1 MIRLAELTWPRAARL
16 AAAVLVVGAAA
27 ACVTLTP
34 VQEKS
39 AAEVRALAD
48 QAFKIYKVPSIPIVI
63 GAHVSGTGGTYE
75 GGMFT
80 VGSGMLASATRDVVV
95 AHELAHY
102 ILGHDGKRMN
112 MPMIDRRVLYEQW
125 ELDANAKGVEILS
138 RAKPMPEQLAL
149 SLFYQH
155 GIGAYHAL
163 LNNQGGIPFGHKPPC
178 EEIADLL
185 SRFPQHAAWTATLE
199 CANTASSSR
208 PAIRPL
214 PPSREGSRSERVV
227 WGYLAARS
235 PSNGA
240 ALEKPEAFPRRIVE
254 FDRSGFW
261 VVLFLAFAAPDS
273 PGSVTVRWSHE
284 DGLERM
290 PPEVTFAGTTPGSVW
305 RAHAVNMSQLRPYP
319 GRWTARASAGAEVV
333 GEYAFRLLP

>member
-1 MIRLAELTWPRAARL
+1 MSRRTRP
-16 AAAVLVVGAAA
+16 AAAVLVVCAAA
-27 ACVTLTP
+27 ACVSLTP
-34 VQEKS
+34 AQEKS

-48 QAFKIYKVPSIPIVI
+48 ETFRIYKVPGIPIVI
-63 GAHVSGTGGTYE
+63 GAQVTGTGGTYE

-80 VGSGMLASATRDVVV
+80 VGSGMLASPTRDVVV

-102 ILGHDGKRMN
+102 ILGHDGKRLN
-112 MPMIDRRVLYEQW
+112 VPTIDRRILYEQW
-125 ELDANAKGVEILS
+125 ELDANAKGVEILT
-138 RAKPMPEQLAL
+138 RAKPMPEELAL

-155 GIGAYHAL
+155 GLGAQRAL
-163 LNNQGGIPFGHKPPC
+163 LNNRGGIPFGHKPPC

-185 SRFPQHAAWTATLE
+185 SRFPRHTAWTATLE
-199 CANTASSSR
+199 CAKTAPASR
-208 PAIRPL
+208 PTVRAL
-214 PPSREGSRSERVV
+214 PPSREGSRSERIV
-227 WGYLAARS
+227 WGYLASRS

-240 ALEKPEAFPRRIVE
+240 ALEKIEDFPRRVVE

-261 VVLFLAFAAPDS
+261 VVLVLVFRPADL

-284 DGLERM
+284 DGRERT
-290 PPEVTFAGTTPGSVW
+290 PPEVAFAGTGPGSVW

-319 GRWTARASAGAEVV
+319 GRWTARLTVDGEPA

>member
-1 MIRLAELTWPRAARL
+1 MIRLAELTWPRTARL
-16 AAAVLVVGAAA
+16 APVVLVVLAAT

-34 VQEKS
+34 AQEKS
-39 AAEVRALAD
+39 AAEIRALAD
-48 QAFKIYKVPSIPIVI
+48 QTFKIYKVPSIPIVI
-63 GAHVSGTGGTYE
+63 GAHVTGTGGTYA

-80 VGSGMLASATRDVVV
+80 VGSGMLASPTRDVVV

-102 ILGHDGKRMN
+102 LLGHDGTRLNVPTM
-112 MPMIDRRVLYEQW
+112 DRRVLYEQW

-138 RAKPMPEQLAL
+138 RVKPMPEELAL

-155 GIGAYHAL
+155 GIGSHRG
-163 LNNQGGIPFGHKPPC
+163 GGIPFGHKPAC

-185 SRFPQHAAWTATLE
+185 SRFPQHATWTATLE
-199 CANTASSSR
+199 CAKTAPGSR
-208 PAIRPL
+208 PAL
-214 PPSREGSRSERVV
+214 QTQPPSREGSRSERVV
-227 WGYLAARS
+227 WGYLASRS

-240 ALEKPEAFPRRIVE
+240 TLEKPEALPRRVVE

-261 VVLFLAFAAPDS
+261 VVLFLAFAASDS

-284 DGLERM
+284 DGLERT
-290 PPEVTFAGTTPGSVW
+290 PPEVTFAGVAPGSAW
-305 RAHAVNMSQLRPYP
+305 RTHAVNMSQLRPYP
-319 GRWTARASAGAEVV
+319 GRWTARVSVGAEVV